1 MAATRHWKRA
11 LSPTEQ
17 RNKKSLFSL
26 SIFGITAGALLFGSM
41 LGIVL
46 GAVGLVILQFKLGG
60 NFTPLA
66 NATWNIFNS
75 FTLTAV
81 PMFILL
87 GELLGQTGLARRIYA
102 ALSPLFARLPGGL
115 MQTNIGICTAF
126 SAISGSS
133 TATSAVVG
141 SIAYQEMVKLGYPP
155 APVAGSIA
163 AGGTLG
169 ILIPPS
175 IAMIVYGSMTDV
187 SVGALFIGGV
197 VPGLALA
204 GMFMLYIGIT
214 AIRRG
219 DVPAA
224 GQVSWQA
231 ALRGSVQAWPFVALV
246 MAILG
251 TMFLGLATP
260 TEAAALGVLAVVI
273 LALLYRELTWERCWG
288 ALKTTTMVYSALA
301 LIIVGA
307 VILGQ
312 AVALTGVPKQLL
324 MALQAAALSKWIVIV
339 LIYALY
345 VLLGM
350 FFGPLEMML
359 ITLPF
364 TFPLITGLGFD
375 PVWFGVVLVILIEIG
390 LLTPPVGINL
400 FVVMSIAKNQLS
412 LGETAMA
419 ALPYVILMLLLL
431 LAITIMP
438 EIVLWLPR
446 LLM

>member
-1 MAATRHWKRA
+1 M
-11 LSPTEQ
+11 
-17 RNKKSLFSL
+17 FSL
-26 SIFGITAGALLFGSM
+26 SLFGITAGAMLFGSM
-41 LGIVL
+41 LGIAL
-46 GAVGLVILQFKLGG
+46 AAVGLAILQFKLGG
-60 NFTPLA
+60 NFSPLS

-87 GELLGQTGLARRIYA
+87 GELMGQTGLARRIYS
-102 ALSPLFARLPGGL
+102 ALAPLFARLPGGL

-126 SAISGSS
+126 AAISGSS

-141 SIAYQEMVKLGYPP
+141 AIAYDEMVERGYPP
-155 APVAGSIA
+155 KALAGSIA

-175 IAMIVYGSMTDV
+175 IPMIIYGSMTDV
-187 SVGALFIGGV
+187 SVGALFIAGV
-197 VPGLALA
+197 IPGLLLAAL
-204 GMFMLYIGIT
+204 FMLYIGIS
-214 AIRRG
+214 AVRNR
-219 DVPAA
+219 DVP
-224 GQVSWQA
+224 VMERISWGA
-231 ALRGSVQAWPFVALV
+231 ALRGSVHAWPFLALV

-260 TEAAALGVLAVVI
+260 TEAAALGVLAVLI
-273 LALLYRELTWERCWG
+273 LALLYGELTWTRWWS
-288 ALKTTTMVYSALA
+288 ALTTTTMVYSALA
-301 LIIVGA
+301 LIIIGA

-312 AVALTGVPKQLL
+312 AVALTGLPKYLL
-324 MALQAAALSKWIVIV
+324 VTLQAAALSKWVVLALVYGLYIV
-339 LIYALY
+339 
-345 VLLGM
+345 LGM

-364 TFPLITGLGFD
+364 TFPLVTGLGFD

-400 FVVMSIAKNQLS
+400 FVVMSIAKNKLS
-412 LGETAMA
+412 LGDAGIA

-431 LAITIMP
+431 LAITLMP
-438 EIVLWLPR
+438 DVVLWLPR
-446 LLM
+446 VLM